1 MFPDLRRKFLGANF
15 SFNMLELEW
24 KLKAIFAYKPG
35 FWEAKWTSRLWGLHW
50 ISGRDRVLCEKKGHL
65 HRPHDAGGNHGAF
78 PFLFCH
84 FVEKCSRGT
93 VVRHSENVRCHIQPY
108 EIMIFTQKAQ
118 IQLSVSLHIPWNPWM
133 MDCSWQALILL
144 LVTFIELICRILI
157 LWTVKSQECKFFRRL
172 SV

>member
-24 KLKAIFAYKPG
+24 KLKAIFAVKPG
-35 FWEAKWTSRLWGLHW
+35 IWEAKWTSRLCTESLAETV
-50 ISGRDRVLCEKKGHL
+50 SSVRKRDIFTDLMML
-65 HRPHDAGGNHGAF
+65 GGNHGAF

-133 MDCSWQALILL
+133 IAQALILL
-144 LVTFIELICRILI
+144 LVTFIEFICRILI
-157 LWTVKSQECKFFRRL
+157 LWTVKSQKCKFFQRL